1 MDILLYLTELLQTRK
16 MVGIVGLGTLYKKKS
31 PGKYDTSQHAFI
43 PPSYSLAFTTE
54 LKEQEEL
61 ASFISQRRNISIES
75 SNYFIG
81 EFAEQIQAK
90 LHDHQEADLE
100 PIGKLKLVDNE
111 IVFEA
116 EAESSFGF
124 EFYGLPTLAELEQ
137 AAPAETAV
145 KTEEL
150 AQIEEENRLEEEN
163 PGYETTDQLEEEIV
177 AVAGEE
183 SEDSEAAVR
192 ETEESPVDAESD
204 EQAVHEEIAEV
215 EVPAADQDAEE
226 GAVQVENDEQPI
238 HEEIAE
244 LAPIAPVD
252 KEAED
257 TAETEEQAGQAA
269 AVHETAQ
276 EPLTIYE
283 APKIETAEV
292 ADRQAEEEVPAAQ
305 HTQVYTEEEEPKK
318 GMPFFM
324 KILIILLVIVALGA
338 IAYFINPAFFNQYL
352 KKNFEGAHDQNV
364 PSASIDTLKNHV
376 APPQA
381 DSLDKNNALVTLA
394 KDSAIVEPRVI
405 TYEVIIS
412 AEDSDKK
419 AQVTIER
426 VAKKGIRAKIADMPG
441 RLRKISAGTYT
452 DYNLAKK
459 QCDSL
464 RKVFNNP
471 EIYVQTIKPKKQKP

>member
-16 MVGIVGLGTLYKKKS
+16 TVGIVGLGTLYKKKS
-31 PGKYDTSQHAFI
+31 PGKYDASQHAFI

-81 EFAEQIQAK
+81 EFAEQIQSK
-90 LHDHQEADLE
+90 LHEHQEADLE
-100 PIGKLKLVDNE
+100 PIGKLTLVDGE
-111 IVFEA
+111 IVFEP
-116 EAESSFGF
+116 EAQSSFGF
-124 EFYGLPTLAELEQ
+124 EFYGLPTLTELEQ
-137 AAPAETAV
+137 PVAASEEPV
-145 KTEEL
+145 QEEL

-163 PGYETTDQLEEEIV
+163 PGNETTDFEEASAVGEEVTEEEV
-177 AVAGEE
+177 AVADENAQEVTEE
-183 SEDSEAAVR
+183 EEATAVE
-192 ETEESPVDAESD
+192 ETEENLAETEND
-204 EQAVHEEIAEV
+204 EQPVHEEIAEV
-215 EVPAADQDAEE
+215 TPVQEEVAAPEAEEQVSTEEEKVREPVTAYEAPAIETVEVADQ
-226 GAVQVENDEQPI
+226 
-238 HEEIAE
+238 
-244 LAPIAPVD
+244 
-252 KEAED
+252 EA
-257 TAETEEQAGQAA
+257 EEQAP
-269 AVHETAQ
+269 V
-276 EPLTIYE
+276 
-283 APKIETAEV
+283 
-292 ADRQAEEEVPAAQ
+292 AQ

-324 KILIILLVIVALGA
+324 KILIILLVIIALGA

-364 PSASIDTLKNHV
+364 PSALLDTLKNH
-376 APPQA
+376 ADTA
-381 DSLDKNNALVTLA
+381 KKDSLAKNNALVTLA
-394 KDSAIVEPRVI
+394 KDSNIVVPNVV

-419 AQVTIER
+419 AQITIER
-426 VAKKGIRAKIADMPG
+426 VAKKGITAKIADMPG

-471 EIYVQTIKPKKQKP
+471 EIYVQTIKPKKQNQ